1 MSEQK
6 SGGKSPTAPVKSASP
21 VLPTKELAA
30 MGSWFKE
37 FTVTF
42 PWVAGYILFV
52 SAVSGYGY
60 LTGNAVGARSLV
72 VFVASLITTIAIAI
86 SIYAFSRL
94 MDIRR
99 AESERLG
106 IVFTWR
112 AEKAKKD
119 ARWAK
124 VEEYIAS
131 AHPSDWK
138 IAILEADNIL
148 DEIVKRM
155 GYPGETLGERMKHI
169 EASDFPM
176 LDEAWEVH
184 KIRNQIAHKGTDY
197 PLTRTEA
204 ENVIDVYHRLFK
216 ELGYL

>member
-1 MSEQK
+1 MSDGK
-6 SGGKSPTAPVKSASP
+6 PGGTKSAPTSSP
-21 VLPTKELAA
+21 LPLSELKA
-30 MGSWFKE
+30 MGAWLKE
-37 FTVTF
+37 FSSAF
-42 PWVAGYILFV
+42 PWVAGYVAFV
-52 SAVSGYGY
+52 FVVTGYGY
-60 LTGNAVGARSLV
+60 LFDSPNNARSIV
-72 VFVASLITTIAIAI
+72 VFVASFITTISFGI
-86 SIYAFSRL
+86 SIYALTRL
-94 MDIRR
+94 SEIRR
-99 AESERLG
+99 KEAEKLG

-119 ARWAK
+119 ARWLK

-131 AHPSDWK
+131 SHPSDWK

-148 DEIVKRM
+148 DDIVKRM

-176 LDEAWEVH
+176 LEEAWEVH

-204 ENVIDVYHRLFK
+204 ENAIDIYHRLFK